1 MMEYFGLVIEGEE
14 LMPYF
19 MPGETAYFEKTALLR
34 DGEVGVFS
42 AGGDMM
48 IRQYCED
55 SFGTVYLFAVN
66 RQMRSLDRTFPK
78 GADITCYGR
87 LILQEIPLP

>member
-1 MMEYFGLVIEGEE
+1 MHKL
-14 LMPYF
+14 LPYIK
-19 MPGETAYFEKTALLR
+19 PGETAYFEKTALLR

-42 AGGDMM
+42 AGGDML

-66 RQMRSLDRTFPK
+66 RQMRSLDRSFSR
-78 GADITCYGR
+78 GSEITCYGR
-87 LILQEIPLP
+87 LIMQEIPLP

>member
-1 MMEYFGLVIEGEE
+1 MEYFGLIIEGEE
-14 LMPYF
+14 LLPYIK
-19 MPGETAYFEKTALLR
+19 PGETAYFEKTALLR

-42 AGGDMM
+42 AGGDML

-66 RQMRSLDRTFPK
+66 RQMRSLDRSFSR
-78 GADITCYGR
+78 GSEITCYGR
-87 LILQEIPLP
+87 LIMQEIPLP